1 MSQVPLPAIPQ
12 PAAAP
17 TQRQVWLRWLAGLA
31 VGALFTWWSAKAWP
45 LDALLGGSLGLGDD
59 LRGHLALRSLNAR
72 GDQVWAVDLSAIG
85 IYAIFLTIIHWLR
98 VLRWKPLLEPYAS
111 VPLRALNRVGA
122 VGFMA
127 VFLLPLR
134 LGELT
139 RPLMLARHGAGHKPV
154 RFAAGLGTIALER
167 VLDGLLVT
175 GLLFVVLL
183 EIHPLTLARFPQ
195 VQIGAWASLAVFTT
209 ALGGLV
215 ATLVAREFTLRWT
228 RRIIGAVSAGLAE
241 KVIGLVT
248 AFVDGLAVLKSPWHI
263 VQFIGLT
270 VVYWGVNGLGVWLF
284 ARGFDIQMPVVAAYA
299 MMSCVVVG
307 MMIPN
312 APANAGSFWTFLLLP
327 AGLYGVDDQAPRTI
341 AFALGLWFAQTLQ
354 VAVFGIWG
362 SWADARAMARQA
374 RLDAQAKVVK
384 PCPTPADSVD

>member
-1 MSQVPLPAIPQ
+1 MSQALPSQSP
-12 PAAAP
+12 PPVTAP
-17 TQRQVWLRWLAGLA
+17 PQRQVWLRWLAGLA
-31 VGALFTWWSAKAWP
+31 VGALFTWWSAKSWP
-45 LDALLGGSLGLGDD
+45 LDALFGGTLSLGDD
-59 LRGHLALRSLNAR
+59 VHGHLALQLVNPR
-72 GDQVWAVDLSAIG
+72 GGQVWAVDLSAIG
-85 IYAIFLTIIHWLR
+85 IYAVFLTIIHWLR

-139 RPLMLARHGAGHKPV
+139 RPLMLARQGAGHKPV

-175 GLLFVVLL
+175 GLLFVVLQ

-195 VQIGAWASLAVFTT
+195 VQIGAWASLAVFAA

-228 RRIIGAVSAGLAE
+228 RRILGAVSPGLAE

-248 AFVDGLAVLKSPWHI
+248 AFVDGLAVLKSPWHV
-263 VQFIGLT
+263 VQFVGLT

-284 ARGFDIQMPVVAAYA
+284 ARGFGIQMPVVAAYA

-327 AGLYGVDDQAPRTI
+327 AGLYGVDDQSPRTV

-374 RLDAQAKVVK
+374 TNQAG
-384 PCPTPADSVD
+384 

>member
-1 MSQVPLPAIPQ
+1 MSQSSLPDQGQTTA
-12 PAAAP
+12 PASL
-17 TQRQVWLRWLAGLA
+17 RQVWLRWLAGLA
-31 VGALFTWWSAKAWP
+31 VGALFTWWSAKSWP
-45 LDALLGGSLGLGDD
+45 LDALLGGTLALGDD
-59 LRGHLALRSLNAR
+59 VHGHLALQSLNAR
-72 GDQVWAVDLSAIG
+72 GGQVWAVDLSAIC

-139 RPLMLARHGAGHKPV
+139 RPLMLARQGAGHKPV
-154 RFAAGLGTIALER
+154 RFTAGLGTIALER

-175 GLLFVVLL
+175 ALLFVVLQ

-195 VQIGAWASLAVFTT
+195 VQVGAWASLGIFSV

-215 ATLVAREFTLRWT
+215 ATVVARDFTLNWT
-228 RRIIGAVSAGLAE
+228 RRIIGAASTGLAE

-248 AFVDGLAVLKSPWHI
+248 AFVDGLAVLKSPWHV
-263 VQFIGLT
+263 VQFVGLT
-270 VVYWGVNGLGVWLF
+270 VLYWGVNGLGVWLF
-284 ARGFDIQMPVVAAYA
+284 AGGFGIQMPVVAAYA

-327 AGLYGVDDQAPRTI
+327 AGLYGVDDQSPRTI
-341 AFALGLWFAQTLQ
+341 AFALGLWLAQTVQ

-362 SWADARAMARQA
+362 SWADTRAFSRQAQLDARASRQA
-374 RLDAQAKVVK
+374 
-384 PCPTPADSVD
+384 ADTVAATAMP

>member
-1 MSQVPLPAIPQ
+1 MTELPSPQ
-12 PAAAP
+12 PPIAPAADP
-17 TQRQVWLRWLAGLA
+17 PRRQVWMRWLTGLA
-31 VGALFTWWSAKAWP
+31 VGGLFTWWSARSWP
-45 LDALLGGSLGLGDD
+45 LDKLFGGTLAVGRDSHGD
-59 LRGHLALRSLNAR
+59 LALRLLSSH
-72 GDQVWAVDLSAIG
+72 GDEVWSADLLALGAYGLI
-85 IYAIFLTIIHWLR
+85 LTIIHWLR

-139 RPLMLARHGAGHKPV
+139 RPLMLARQGAGFPPV
-154 RFAAGLGTIALER
+154 NFTAGLGSIALER
-167 VLDGLLVT
+167 VMDGLLVT

-195 VQIGAWASLAVFTT
+195 VQIGAWVSLAVFAT

-228 RRIIGAVSAGLAE
+228 RRIIGTVSQGLAE

-248 AFVDGLAVLKSPWHI
+248 AFVDGLAVLKSPWHV
-263 VQFIGLT
+263 VQFVGLT
-270 VVYWGVNGLGVWLF
+270 VVYWGINGVGIWLM
-284 ARGFDIQMPVVAAYA
+284 ARGFGIHMPVVAAYA
-299 MMSCVVVG
+299 MMACVVVG

-327 AGLYGVDDQAPRTI
+327 AGLYGIDDQAPRTV
-341 AFALGLWFAQTLQ
+341 AFGLGLWFAQTLQ
-354 VAVFGIWG
+354 QTLFGLWG
-362 SWADARAMARQA
+362 SWSDARV
-374 RLDAQAKVVK
+374 LAKIAERERRIPK
-384 PCPTPADSVD
+384 S

>member
-1 MSQVPLPAIPQ
+1 MSQAPPPAPLP

-17 TQRQVWLRWLAGLA
+17 SQRQVWLRWVAGLA
-31 VGALFTWWSAKAWP
+31 VGALFTWWSAKSWP
-45 LDALLGGSLGLGDD
+45 LDALLGGTLSIGNDQH
-59 LRGHLALRSLNAR
+59 GHLALQSVHAK
-72 GDQVWAVDLSAIG
+72 GGQIWAVEISAIG
-85 IYAIFLTIIHWLR
+85 IYALFLTVIHWLR

-139 RPLMLARHGAGHKPV
+139 RPLMLARQGAGHKPV

-175 GLLFVVLL
+175 GLLFVVLQ

-195 VQIGAWASLAVFTT
+195 VQVGAWASLAVFTL

-228 RRIIGAVSAGLAE
+228 RRIIGAVSQGLAD

-248 AFVDGLAVLKSPWHI
+248 AFVDGLAVLKSPWHV

-284 ARGFDIQMPVVAAYA
+284 ARGFGLQMPIVAAYA

-327 AGLYGVDDQAPRTI
+327 AGLYGVDDQAPRTV
-341 AFALGLWFAQTLQ
+341 AFALGLWFAQTVQ

-362 SWADARAMARQA
+362 SWADARAMAKQA
-374 RLDAQAKVVK
+374 RLEAKAELL
-384 PCPTPADSVD
+384 TTSARAEDSAA

>member
-1 MSQVPLPAIPQ
+1 MNQAPLPAPLL

-17 TQRQVWLRWLAGLA
+17 SQRQVWLRWLAGLA
-31 VGALFTWWSAKAWP
+31 VGALFTWWSAKSWP
-45 LDALLGGSLGLGDD
+45 LDALLGGTLSIGNDQH
-59 LRGHLALRSLNAR
+59 GHLSLQSVHAQ
-72 GDQVWAVDLSAIG
+72 GGQIWAVEVSAIG
-85 IYAIFLTIIHWLR
+85 VYALFLTVIHWLR

-139 RPLMLARHGAGHKPV
+139 RPLMLARQGAGHKPV

-175 GLLFVVLL
+175 GLLFVVLQ

-195 VQIGAWASLAVFTT
+195 VQVGAWASLGVFTV

-228 RRIIGAVSAGLAE
+228 RRIIGAVSQGLAD

-248 AFVDGLAVLKSPWHI
+248 AFVDGLAVLKSPWHV

-284 ARGFDIQMPVVAAYA
+284 ARGFGLQMPIVAAYA

-327 AGLYGVDDQAPRTI
+327 AGLYGVDDQAPRTV
-341 AFALGLWFAQTLQ
+341 AFALGLWFAQTAQ

-374 RLDAQAKVVK
+374 RLDAKAELLK
-384 PCPTPADSVD
+384 TGARAEDSAN